1 MYILWKSYRNRTEHT
16 VCVHS
21 DDSVKSHF
29 GRRVRKKIKK
39 MTTGPVN
46 EPADDFMDDDL
57 LENIPASQLVID
69 GNDNDKDDNDTKV
82 SKIEEHMIMG

>member
-1 MYILWKSYRNRTEHT
+1 
-16 VCVHS
+16 
-21 DDSVKSHF
+21 
-29 GRRVRKKIKK
+29 

-57 LENIPASQLVID
+57 LENIPASQLVVD